1 MTTAIQINPE
11 WLVRQDEHTKA
22 FRWYWFRR
30 GVEIKTNGQIFDARG
45 RAYYGK
51 SYEQVAREYAA

>member
-1 MTTAIQINPE
+1 MSTVIQINPE

-22 FRWYWFRR
+22 FRWYWFTR

-45 RAYYGK
+45 KAYYGK
-51 SYEQVAREYAA
+51 SYEQVAREYRR

>member
-1 MTTAIQINPE
+1 MATAIQINPD
-11 WLVRQDEHTKA
+11 WLVKQDEHIKA

-30 GVEIKTNGQIFDARG
+30 GVEIKTNGQIFDNRG
-45 RAYYGK
+45 KAHYCK